1 MDLKSYLIMQPD
13 NIANID
19 ILSRT
24 FTCYNIIHHHIEN
37 IKNRCSNKNS
47 CIFNRIWHDTFCCT
61 KKLQNWLKKANVPI
75 MKIIPSKRPLY
86 KAVLATFL
94 ASSLFP
100 RPSSLEIYEP
110 APLPNNSPNPTIT

>member
-1 MDLKSYLIMQPD
+1 MKILKIDAAIKILAYLIAYGM
-13 NIANID
+13 
-19 ILSRT
+19 ILSVVPRN
-24 FTCYNIIHHHIEN
+24 F
-37 IKNRCSNKNS
+37 
-47 CIFNRIWHDTFCCT
+47 RIGSR
-61 KKLQNWLKKANVPI
+61 KANVPI